1 MRYEVK
7 HLSIC
12 LFDICTSFGMV
23 SRSLTVFKLNVFF
36 FWIIFLLLSFI
47 EFFEYFG
54 CQAFIRFVGFFFKS
68 FFLSLKNNFIY
79 LSILATLGLC
89 YAGFSLVV
97 LPRLLTAVTS
107 LAVEHGLEGAG
118 LQ

>member
-1 MRYEVK
+1 MSSLNILDVRPLSDLQGFF
-7 HLSIC
+7 LSI
-12 LFDICTSFGMV
+12 
-23 SRSLTVFKLNVFF
+23 
-36 FWIIFLLLSFI
+36 
-47 EFFEYFG
+47 
-54 CQAFIRFVGFFFKS
+54 

-97 LPRLLTAVTS
+97 VPRLLTAVTS
-107 LAVEHGLEGAG
+107 LAVEHGLEGAR